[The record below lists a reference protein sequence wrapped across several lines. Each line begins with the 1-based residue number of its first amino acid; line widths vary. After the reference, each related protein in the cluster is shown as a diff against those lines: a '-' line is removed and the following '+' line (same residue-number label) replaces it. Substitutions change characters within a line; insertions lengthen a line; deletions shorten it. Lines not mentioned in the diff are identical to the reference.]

1 MGRSFNAPTLT
12 RFKVMK
18 AANDAID
25 TNIGFFVPISDA
37 PLINARR

>member
-1 MGRSFNAPTLT
+1 MGRSFNSPTVA
-12 RFKVMK
+12 RFKLMK

-25 TNIGFFVPISDA
+25 TNIDFFVPVSDA